1 MGVVMNWKVKT
12 KNMDNEIRILYLDAN
27 NKDEVRKE
35 VQDEYI
41 ISIKRNY
48 EIKDFSNIL
57 PGHGGFADRVDSL
70 CVNSITLSLVLS
82 LMLIL

>member
-1 MGVVMNWKVKT
+1 MNLNNLQFLEMDICMGVVMNWKVKT

-48 EIKDFSNIL
+48 KIF
-57 PGHGGFADRVDSL
+57 F
-70 CVNSITLSLVLS
+70 CF
-82 LMLIL
+82 